1 MFVFIHEVQH
11 IYSFYLMQL
20 HRHAF
25 PQQEADLD
33 IQTIILLLSIG
44 LFGGVW
50 NAIAGGATLF
60 TFPALMYVGLPPLV
74 ANATNYL
81 ALLPSNAAALPAY
94 RQELRQIG
102 SALTPLLVVSGLGAI
117 VGSILLLISDPAFFE
132 QLIPFLILIATA
144 LFAFGSQLR
153 QVILRLAGDMK
164 GTHFIYAF
172 LFIASIYGGYFG
184 AGLGIILLAIAQL
197 LGFADFNTANSVK
210 NLLATSFTLLS
221 IITFGIGGLIAWPEA
236 SVMMIGSTVGGYTG
250 GRLAK
255 RVNDKLMRIVV
266 IVFGLTLS
274 IIYFARQYG

>member
-1 MFVFIHEVQH
+1 MD
-11 IYSFYLMQL
+11 L
-20 HRHAF
+20 H
-25 PQQEADLD
+25 
-33 IQTIILLLSIG
+33 TIILLLVIG

-60 TFPALMYVGLPPLV
+60 TFPALMYVGLPPVV

-102 SALTPLLVVSGLGAI
+102 RAIVPLLIISGLGAI
-117 VGSILLLISDPAFFE
+117 VGSLLLMISDPAFFE
-132 QLIPFLILIATA
+132 MLIPFLILVATA

-153 QVILRLAGDMK
+153 GLIMRTAGDMK
-164 GTHFIYAF
+164 GRQVIYAF

-197 LGFADFNTANSVK
+197 LGFSDFNTANSVK

-221 IITFGIGGLIAWPEA
+221 IIVFGIGGLIAWQHA
-236 SVMMIGSTVGGYTG
+236 MVMMVGSTIGGYAG
-250 GRLAK
+250 GRIAK
-255 RVNDKLMRIVV
+255 RVNERFLRIVV
-266 IVFGLTLS
+266 IVFGVTLS
-274 IIYFARQYG
+274 AVYFMRQFG